1 MTTTPLR
8 RAVNPRL
15 VVVFAAIALIPLIY
29 AGLLTSANLDPS
41 HHLGTVPAAIVNEDT
56 GATAA
61 DGSTLALG
69 HDLADELTTSTSDS
83 NFAWTAS
90 GADEAAHEL
99 ASGDVFAVL
108 TVPAGFSTDVASV
121 GGTDPSAAVQ
131 AKLSIETNDGA
142 NLIVGTIA
150 STIGTTVTKTLEE
163 KVGATY
169 LQNVYLGFTDVHS
182 SLEQAADGAAHLADG
197 AGSAASGSAELVVGL
212 AQLRDGTARLAT
224 GADSLRSGAGA
235 AATGASTLSSG
246 LRQIAGGTGQLPEQ
260 AAELDSGARSVA
272 DGAQQLDGGAAT
284 LASGA
289 ADLAGGT
296 SALRDGA
303 ASAASGAQA
312 LATGSATVSGGAQ
325 QALAG
330 ARELAAVTGTFA
342 AATPGLA
349 SGAAGVDSGLA
360 SLLSRYDSLS
370 DAERRAELAA
380 LEQGAAAVAGG
391 ATETDSGARA
401 LADGAKALVGDD
413 GHGLTALSVG
423 AATVSTGAAD
433 LATGTSALATGAGP
447 VAEGAQQLQSGARAL
462 TGGAAILDGAAA
474 KVAGGVDTL
483 AGAVG
488 PLTTGIASAASGA
501 ADLASG
507 TAALATGASDLAA
520 GADTAATGS
529 ADAATGSRTLADGID
544 SLASGSRTLDT
555 KLSDGA
561 ADVPSYTD
569 EQAQELSTVAAAPVG
584 IDAERMNRVPSY
596 GYGLAPYFMA
606 LALWVG
612 ALAFSLM
619 SAPLSARLLAAR
631 RPAWVEALRSYLPGA
646 LMAVAQGALAAL
658 VIRFGV
664 GVEASN
670 LPGLIGIAVLTS
682 LTFVAINQALIALLD
697 APGRFLALLMIVLQL
712 SSAGGT
718 YPVETAP
725 AFFQAIHGV
734 LPLTGTVEAFRSL
747 IAGGTI
753 GVAHAV
759 LVLVLWLLGALAVT
773 VLATARRRRGL
784 TPALREHEAA
794 EHAQPLVADAPG
806 APVAPAGDGTEEE
819 HPDLPP
825 L

>member
-1 MTTTPLR
+1 MG
-8 RAVNPRL
+8 
-15 VVVFAAIALIPLIY
+15 AI
-29 AGLLTSANLDPS
+29 
-41 HHLGTVPAAIVNEDT
+41 
-56 GATAA
+56 
-61 DGSTLALG
+61 
-69 HDLADELTTSTSDS
+69 
-83 NFAWTAS
+83 
-90 GADEAAHEL
+90 
-99 ASGDVFAVL
+99 
-108 TVPAGFSTDVASV
+108 
-121 GGTDPSAAVQ
+121 
-131 AKLSIETNDGA
+131 
-142 NLIVGTIA
+142 
-150 STIGTTVTKTLEE
+150 
-163 KVGATY
+163 Y

-246 LRQIAGGTGQLPEQ
+246 LRQIAGGT
-260 AAELDSGARSVA
+260 
-272 DGAQQLDGGAAT
+272 AT
-284 LASGA
+284 LK
-289 ADLAGGT
+289 
-296 SALRDGA
+296 DGA
-303 ASAASGAQA
+303 ASVVCGAQM
-312 LATGSATVSGGAQ
+312 LATGSATVSEGARD
-325 QALAG
+325 ALAG
-330 ARELAAVTGTFA
+330 ARNLATGAGELAG
-342 AATPGLA
+342 ATP
-349 SGAAGVDSGLA
+349 SVAAGATAVDSGLA
-360 SLLSRYDSLS
+360 SLLSRYDSFT
-370 DAERRAELAA
+370 DAERVAELSA
-380 LEQGAAAVAGG
+380 LEKKVATVAGG
-391 ATETDSGARA
+391 ATDADSGAKMLTAGTTA
-401 LADGAKALVGDD
+401 LGGDD
-413 GHGLTALSVG
+413 GHGLTALAAG
-423 AATVSTGAAD
+423 AATVSSGAAD
-433 LATGTSALATGAGP
+433 LSTGTSALATGAASAADG
-447 VAEGAQQLQSGARAL
+447 VQQLQTGAQSLAQ
-462 TGGAAILDGAAA
+462 GAATLDGAAA

-631 RPAWVEALRSYLPGA
+631 RPAWVIALRSYLPGA

-784 TPALREHEAA
+784 TPALRDPE
-794 EHAQPLVADAPG
+794 PLLE
-806 APVAPAGDGTEEE
+806 PA
-819 HPDLPP
+819 
-825 L
+825 

>member
-1 MTTTPLR
+1 MTTSPLR
-8 RAVNPRL
+8 RALRAVNPRL

-29 AGLLTSANLDPS
+29 AGLLTSATLDPT

-69 HDLADELTTSTSDS
+69 RDLADELTASRSDS
-83 NFAWTAS
+83 NFAWTAT
-90 GADEAAHEL
+90 GADEAAREL

-121 GGTDPSAAVQ
+121 GGADPAAAVQ

-163 KVGATY
+163 EVGASY
-169 LQNVYLGFTDVHS
+169 LQNVYLGFTTVHS
-182 SLEQAADGAAHLADG
+182 SLEQAADGAAQLAAG
-197 AGSAASGSAELVVGL
+197 ADTAASGSSELVVGL
-212 AQLRDGTARLAT
+212 AQLQDGTARLAT

-235 AATGASTLSSG
+235 AATGAATLSSG
-246 LRQIAGGTGQLPEQ
+246 LQQIASGTGGLPEQ
-260 AAELDSGARSVA
+260 ARELDSGARSVA
-272 DGAQQLDGGAAT
+272 DGAHTLDGAAAT

-303 ASAASGAQA
+303 ASAATGAQA
-312 LATGSATVSGGAQ
+312 LATGSATVSEGARK
-325 QALAG
+325 ALAG
-330 ARELAAVTGTFA
+330 ARDLATGAGALA
-342 AATPGLA
+342 AATPDLA
-349 SGAAGVDSGLA
+349 AGATGVDSGLA

-370 DAERRAELAA
+370 DAQRVAELTA
-380 LEQGAAAVAGG
+380 LEKGAATLAGGAAAADAGAQTLAAG
-391 ATETDSGARA
+391 TTTLVGGDGSGVTA
-401 LADGAKALVGDD
+401 LAA
-413 GHGLTALSVG
+413 G
-423 AATVSTGAAD
+423 AATVSNGASD
-433 LATGTSALATGAGP
+433 LATGTSALAAGAGP
-447 VAEGAQQLQSGARAL
+447 AAEGAQRLQSGAQAL
-462 TGGAAILDGAAA
+462 AGGAATLDGAAA
-474 KVAGGVDTL
+474 TVAGGVDTL
-483 AGAVG
+483 SGAVG

-507 TAALATGASDLAA
+507 TAALATGAADLAA

-529 ADAATGSRTLADGID
+529 ADAATGSQSLEDGID
-544 SLASGSRTLDT
+544 SLASGSRTLGT
-555 KLSDGA
+555 TLSDGA

-584 IDAERMNRVPSY
+584 IDAERLNRVPSY

-612 ALAFSLM
+612 ALAFYLM

-631 RPAWVEALRSYLPGA
+631 RPAWVIALRSYLPGA
-646 LMAVAQGALAAL
+646 LMAVAQGVLAAL

-670 LPGLIGIAVLTS
+670 LPGLIGVAVLTS

-718 YPVETAP
+718 YPVQTAP
-725 AFFQAIHGV
+725 AFFQAVHGV

-759 LVLVLWLLGALAVT
+759 LVLVLWLIGALAVT
-773 VLATARRRRGL
+773 VLAAARRRRGL
-784 TPALREHEAA
+784 TPALHDPE
-794 EHAQPLVADAPG
+794 PLLE
-806 APVAPAGDGTEEE
+806 PA
-819 HPDLPP
+819 
-825 L
+825 